1 MVWVLLYLWMLR
13 SDPGRIARRPQA
25 LQQIYQLIDKGVYP
39 VPQLCPTCMVGTLP
53 SPKQISMGTH
63 SDNRWVDP
71 LGVSTVAAVMRALP
85 AWIITVRISR
95 VFLNSCH

>member
-53 SPKQISMGTH
+53 SPPNKS
-63 SDNRWVDP
+63 RWVLIRTTD
-71 LGVSTVAAVMRALP
+71 GST
-85 AWIITVRISR
+85 
-95 VFLNSCH
+95 H